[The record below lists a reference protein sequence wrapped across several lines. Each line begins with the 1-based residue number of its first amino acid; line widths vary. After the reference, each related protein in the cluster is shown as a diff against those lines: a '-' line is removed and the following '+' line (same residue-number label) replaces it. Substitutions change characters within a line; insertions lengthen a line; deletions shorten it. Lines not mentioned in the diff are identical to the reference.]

1 LKAEKE
7 KTNDIG
13 KFLSSELDH
22 TEHEMQKIL
31 NEIKGVSNL
40 ADAFEKVL

>member
-1 LKAEKE
+1 MRAEKE

-13 KFLSSELDH
+13 KFLTFELDH
-22 TEHEMQKIL
+22 TEHEMQQIL
-31 NEIKGVSNL
+31 TEIKGVSNL